1 MTISHSIREM
11 MQKGSWIRQ
20 MFEEGTR
27 LKALHGVENVF
38 DFSLGNPIIEPPQEV
53 HVELLNLLN
62 NPQSG
67 MHRYMPN
74 KGFPET
80 CEYVAN
86 IMRHETGYAFA
97 SEDVVMCVGAG
108 GGLNVVFKA
117 LIEPG
122 DEVLTLAPFFVEY
135 AAYARNHGGLLTTA
149 NTNSEFQP
157 DLSSVEEKMNENT
170 KIVLIN
176 SPNNPTGTVY
186 SQQTLDAMGQLLL
199 SKEKEFGHPIYL
211 VSDDIYR
218 YLVFDGL
225 TNSNAFL
232 SYKNSILVNSHSK
245 DLGLPGERI
254 GYIAVHPEISE
265 REELR
270 EALVFCNRILG
281 FVNAPAMMQKVLP
294 RLGNARVDVLVYQ
307 KLRDKFLSMLKDL
320 GFEAVKPQGAFYI
333 FPKSPDPDDV
343 SFVKRAQQEN
353 ILLVPG
359 SGFGGP
365 GHFRISLCCD
375 PDTIDNSR
383 PGFEHLAKFYGLK

>member
-1 MTISHSIREM
+1 
-11 MQKGSWIRQ
+11 
-20 MFEEGTR
+20 
-27 LKALHGVENVF
+27 
-38 DFSLGNPIIEPPQEV
+38 
-53 HVELLNLLN
+53 
-62 NPQSG
+62 
-67 MHRYMPN
+67 
-74 KGFPET
+74 
-80 CEYVAN
+80 
-86 IMRHETGYAFA
+86 
-97 SEDVVMCVGAG
+97 
-108 GGLNVVFKA
+108 
-117 LIEPG
+117 
-122 DEVLTLAPFFVEY
+122 
-135 AAYARNHGGLLTTA
+135 
-149 NTNSEFQP
+149 
-157 DLSSVEEKMNENT
+157 
-170 KIVLIN
+170 
-176 SPNNPTGTVY
+176 
-186 SQQTLDAMGQLLL
+186 MGQLLFA
-199 SKEKEFGHPIYL
+199 KEKEFGHPIYL

-254 GYIAVHPEISE
+254 GYIAVHPEVSE
-265 REELR
+265 RQELR
-270 EALVFCNRILG
+270 EAFVFCNRILG

-307 KLRDKFLSMLKDL
+307 KLRDKFLLMLKDL

-365 GHFRISLCCD
+365 GHFRISFCCD

-383 PGFEHLAKFYGLK
+383 PGFERLAEFYGLI

>member
-1 MTISHSIREM
+1 
-11 MQKGSWIRQ
+11 
-20 MFEEGTR
+20 
-27 LKALHGVENVF
+27 
-38 DFSLGNPIIEPPQEV
+38 
-53 HVELLNLLN
+53 
-62 NPQSG
+62 
-67 MHRYMPN
+67 
-74 KGFPET
+74 
-80 CEYVAN
+80 
-86 IMRHETGYAFA
+86 
-97 SEDVVMCVGAG
+97 
-108 GGLNVVFKA
+108 
-117 LIEPG
+117 
-122 DEVLTLAPFFVEY
+122 
-135 AAYARNHGGLLTTA
+135 
-149 NTNSEFQP
+149 
-157 DLSSVEEKMNENT
+157 
-170 KIVLIN
+170 
-176 SPNNPTGTVY
+176 
-186 SQQTLDAMGQLLL
+186 MGQLLFA
-199 SKEKEFGHPIYL
+199 KEKEFGHPIYL

-254 GYIAVHPEISE
+254 GYIAVHPEVSE
-265 REELR
+265 RQELR
-270 EALVFCNRILG
+270 EAFVFCNRILG

-307 KLRDKFLSMLKDL
+307 KLRDKFLLMLKDL

-383 PGFEHLAKFYGLK
+383 PGFEHLAEFYGLK